1 MHDLLTYSVNSCPSR
16 KNRNNKLKKQVAREV
31 GIALGSMAV
40 GQPNARLAYKVA
52 AKGVKVG
59 KKVRKFVGSFKKGGR
74 VPATG
79 LALVHKGETVI
90 PRSVGRSGLKL
101 FSQPSGKGVILSDP
115 AMMYL
120 KSFIDPFN
128 QNVKTVG
135 TPRPGSMPSYKVTGF
150 TRGVGYIGLNGMGY
164 VTFAPCLCND
174 RPCVTYTT
182 TSTNSNYILSIPSDY
197 VLGDSTPSAYVPA
210 VANMSNLPYNYST
223 LTTTITNTSARSVV
237 EGRIVSASLRAYYT
251 GTTLN
256 SSGQYYGYSDPDF
269 ESVVSDSHLS
279 AANATGGYTISSLGE
294 KEACEIKFADRAGMQ
309 IIFVPPSEGI
319 ADYPANNANVTRKT
333 FPYSNGLLNGTT
345 GYGIGVPTGVICITG
360 VAGQSFY
367 FEAVT
372 HAEYVGPGV
381 PQALLTASYSD
392 TVGYDAVQML
402 LSRAQRRA
410 ASDARKS
417 LRACIL
423 EEAKIDGIRI

>member
-1 MHDLLTYSVNSCPSR
+1 MHELLTYSVNSCPSSR
-16 KNRNNKLKKQVAREV
+16 KNRNNKFKKQVAREV

-90 PRSVGRSGLKL
+90 PRSGGRQGLKL
-101 FSQPSGKGVILSDP
+101 FSQPSGRGVILSDP

-128 QNVKTVG
+128 QNVKSVG

-150 TRGVGYIGLNGMGY
+150 SRGVGYIGLNGLGY

-174 RPCVTYTT
+174 KPCVTYTT
-182 TSTNSNYILSIPSDY
+182 AATNSEYILSIPTDY
-197 VLGDSTPSAYVPA
+197 TMPGAYAPA
-210 VANMSNLPYNYST
+210 IANMSNLPYTYST

-269 ESVVSDSHLS
+269 ESVVSDAHLQ
-279 AANATGGYTISSLGE
+279 AANAGGGYKISSLGE

-309 IIFVPPSEGI
+309 IIYIPPGENLS
-319 ADYPANNANVTRKT
+319 DYPQNNANVTRKT
-333 FPYSNGLLNGTT
+333 FPYSNGLLNGAAAD
-345 GYGIGVPTGVICITG
+345 GIGVPTGVICLTG

>member
-1 MHDLLTYSVNSCPSR
+1 MHDLLTYSVNSCPSSR
-16 KNRNNKLKKQVAREV
+16 KNRNSKFKKQVAREV

-40 GQPNARLAYKVA
+40 GQPNARMAYKVA

-90 PRSVGRSGLKL
+90 PRTSGRQGLKL
-101 FSQPSGKGVILSDP
+101 FSQPSGRGVVLSDP
-115 AMMYL
+115 ALMYL

-128 QNVKTVG
+128 QNVKAVG

-150 TRGVGYIGLNGMGY
+150 TRGVGYIGINGLGY
-164 VTFAPCLCND
+164 VTFAPSLCND
-174 RPCVTYTT
+174 RACVTYTT
-182 TSTNSNYILSIPSDY
+182 SAVNSEYILSIPTDY
-197 VLGDSTPSAYVPA
+197 IGPGAFSPA
-210 VANMSNLPYNYST
+210 IATMANLPYNYST

-251 GTTLN
+251 GTALN

-269 ESVVSDSHLS
+269 ESVVSDAHLRTS
-279 AANATGGYTISSLGE
+279 DPASGYKISSLGE

-309 IIFVPPSEGI
+309 IIFIPPNSI
-319 ADYPANNANVTRKT
+319 LSDYPTNNANVTRKT
-333 FPYSNGLLNGTT
+333 FPYANGLINGNVAD
-345 GYGIGVPTGVICITG
+345 GAGVPTGVICLTG

-372 HAEYVGPGV
+372 HVEYVGPGV
-381 PQALLTASYSD
+381 PQALLTPSYSD

-423 EEAKIDGIRI
+423 EEAKIEGIRI